1 MSEVHTAGPAAA
13 SAMPVVLAVVATLA
27 AAADAAVG
35 AAVAGRPW
43 RSGLA
48 VPVRATLRLLLTQ
61 RRSTSVPDSVLW
73 RFGGGGIVVV
83 ACLATVVV
91 PLGEWSA
98 ADLSVGVVWWSAF
111 VAVLWVLLHM
121 LGYSA
126 NAAYPLVAGYRFLAQ
141 AMAYEMP
148 MAISIIC
155 AALAAHSLQVGQVV
169 AAQHGVWFAVW
180 MPAAFVIFLICG
192 LAASFYGPFSTPTSA
207 ALGGGVLAEL
217 SGVDRAVV
225 LVGRYLVLVSVAG
238 FGTAMFLGGGA
249 GPLLPA
255 PVWTLLKTAAL
266 LAVLIA
272 ARWRWPQVRTER
284 FEEIAWT
291 MLLPLSVLQ
300 ALVVSLV
307 VL

>member
-1 MSEVHTAGPAAA
+1 MAEVHT
-13 SAMPVVLAVVATLA
+13 
-27 AAADAAVG
+27 VG
-35 AAVAGRPW
+35 GWAAVAVPVILVIVAGVAATADAVVGGVLAGRRW
-43 RSGLA
+43 QGELA
-48 VPVRATLRLLLTQ
+48 GPVRATARLLLTQ
-61 RRSTSVPDSVLW
+61 RRTTLVPDSLLW
-73 RFGGGGIVVV
+73 RLGGAGVLVV
-83 ACLATVVV
+83 ACVATVVV
-91 PLGEWSA
+91 PLGAWSA

-126 NAAYPLVAGYRFLAQ
+126 NAGYPVVGGYRFLAQ

-148 MAISIIC
+148 LAISIIC
-155 AALAAHSLQVGQVV
+155 AALAAHSLRVGDVV
-169 AAQHGVWFAVW
+169 AAQHGLWFAVW

-217 SGVDRAVV
+217 SGIDRWVV
-225 LVGRYLVLVSVAG
+225 LAGRYLVLASVAG

-255 PVWTLLKTAAL
+255 PVWTLLKTGAL
-266 LAVLIA
+266 LAGLIA
-272 ARWRWPQVRTER
+272 ARWWWPLVRTER
-284 FEEIAWT
+284 FEEIGWVV
-291 MLLPLSVLQ
+291 LLPLSVLQ